1 MTSESQQGIYRWT
14 KILRSESEV
23 EHWQAA
29 IEAALLLNAMIS
41 HIAGKK
47 SWKLEIFDP
56 ALTQLKPWQDQF
68 DGKIEH
74 LSTAD
79 LLAMS
84 QPAVDQQTSLLKIR
98 DRIVI
103 TQAAA
108 SEQIEQVRQQF
119 PKRIVLSYP
128 PALAFGTGEHATTA
142 TCLRLICDF
151 CKKRQS
157 KSKQAW
163 HFLDLGCGS
172 GILSAAAKA
181 MGASSVIGMDF
192 DPMAIR
198 AAHRL
203 AEINGLQNS
212 ELIEADVLKWQPPAQ
227 HSYDLIVANIFHDVL
242 IELFPNIPKWL
253 KPDGELILSG
263 ILGTQEKS
271 CLHAAEQAGFVFDK
285 VVRKG
290 KWSTAHGK
298 LRA

>member
-14 KILRSESEV
+14 KILRKESEA
-23 EHWQAA
+23 EHWQAS

-56 ALTQLKPWQDQF
+56 SLSQLKPWKDQF
-68 DGKIEH
+68 DGEIEH
-74 LSTAD
+74 LSAD
-79 LLAMS
+79 QLDAMS
-84 QPAVDQQTSLLKIR
+84 RPTLDEHTSLLKIR
-98 DRIVI
+98 DRIIV
-103 TQAAA
+103 TQTTEAEQ
-108 SEQIEQVRQQF
+108 SEKIRKQF

-142 TCLRLICDF
+142 TCLRFICDF
-151 CKKRQS
+151 CKKHQTHS
-157 KSKQAW
+157 TQAW

-181 MGASSVIGMDF
+181 MGAASVLGMDF

-203 AEINGLQNS
+203 AEVNGLQNS
-212 ELIEADVLKWQPPAQ
+212 ELIEADVLKWQPHAQ
-227 HSYDLIVANIFHDVL
+227 QSYDLIVANIFHDVL
-242 IELFPNIPKWL
+242 IELFPNIPKWF
-253 KPDGELILSG
+253 KPGGELILSG

-271 CLHAAEQAGFVFDK
+271 CLQVAEKSGFVFDK

-298 LRA
+298 LLA